1 MSDISS
7 FWNIDEMHADWQ
19 ENFGVLTSGND
30 MHTAVLISLFTDG
43 LARADDPYEGTDR
56 RGWWSDLDNDKPIG
70 SRLWLL
76 RREKLTVTLPCAEQ
90 YAEEALAWMKNDGIA
105 RDIQATSEIIFL
117 PG

>member
-1 MSDISS
+1 MKKQQEQVADECISS

-56 RGWWSDLDNDKPIG
+56 RRMVGRSG
-70 SRLWLL
+70 
-76 RREKLTVTLPCAEQ
+76 
-90 YAEEALAWMKNDGIA
+90 
-105 RDIQATSEIIFL
+105 
-117 PG
+117 